1 MCRASSGK
9 DNPKRAGG
17 AFAELEKTPL
27 FAAEVDVV
35 HGPEEGAKPNK
46 FGTLSTEVKGF
57 VCAKLSAVPVLR
69 IIPEVEPNDTGAV
82 FDLVGNPVDDVIMP
96 WVGAGCSEAIG
107 LLDILLDVPNGVA
120 IIGVGLPMLVAAG
133 FLTGVGAFM
142 DIGGVA
148 ATGVFDTPYVV
159 PTGVGAFFDMGGNA
173 ALVGTAFVVLTSA
186 CDDLT
191 EVETF
196 ADIGEKLSAGKCV
209 EV

>member
-69 IIPEVEPNDTGAV
+69 IIPEVEPNDTGAA

-120 IIGVGLPMLVAAG
+120 IIGVGLPMLVAA
-133 FLTGVGAFM
+133 FM
-142 DIGGVA
+142 DIGGAA
-148 ATGVFDTPYVV
+148 ATGVFDTPCVV

-173 ALVGTAFVVLTSA
+173 ALLGTALVVLTSA
-186 CDDLT
+186 CDDVKGVGAFL
-191 EVETF
+191 
-196 ADIGEKLSAGKCV
+196 DIGGKPAAGKCAV
-209 EV
+209 V